1 MQLGKLSNQ
10 FLNSFW
16 RIHPGIMTLSLPILL
31 GLHHI
36 HPAILIPGQK
46 LTCNAILFLVVENL
60 MLLDPG
66 IVMKVLSRIK

>member
-1 MQLGKLSNQ
+1 
-10 FLNSFW
+10 
-16 RIHPGIMTLSLPILL
+16 MTLSLPILL